1 MRPLSS
7 FRFILTAVAFVIL
20 LAACGSGDSTA
31 EVAAPEPAAEEAE
44 TGQVAEDPAPEAETE
59 EPAAEEPADAETD
72 DVTPEPVVEPAAIP
86 GGANATPEE
95 AAADA
100 LDLII
105 LQLGIPSENLIA
117 TAECVTDQLEA
128 EGIEF
133 TGDGA
138 PEFVAL
144 IGCEPDVI
152 ETFVALPASA
162 APPADRACILNSFA
176 SFLGELPLQDADR
189 VLGSPAP
196 PEDLV
201 ASLSEDCG
209 LTEDTVL
216 GVLGG

>member
-7 FRFILTAVAFVIL
+7 FRFVLTAVAFAIL

-44 TGQVAEDPAPEAETE
+44 TDRVAEDPAPEAET
-59 EPAAEEPADAETD
+59 EEPADAETD

-152 ETFVALPASA
+152 ETFVALPTSA

>member
-1 MRPLSS
+1 M
-7 FRFILTAVAFVIL
+7 V
-20 LAACGSGDSTA
+20 
-31 EVAAPEPAAEEAE
+31 
-44 TGQVAEDPAPEAETE
+44 
-59 EPAAEEPADAETD
+59 
-72 DVTPEPVVEPAAIP
+72 
-86 GGANATPEE
+86 
-95 AAADA
+95 
-100 LDLII
+100 
-105 LQLGIPSENLIA
+105 A
-117 TAECVTDQLEA
+117 TADCVTDQLEA

-152 ETFVALPASA
+152 ETFVALPTSA

>member
-7 FRFILTAVAFVIL
+7 FRFVLTAVAFAIL

-44 TGQVAEDPAPEAETE
+44 TDQVAEDPAPEAET
-59 EPAAEEPADAETD
+59 EEPADAETD

-152 ETFVALPASA
+152 ETFVALPTSA

-176 SFLGELPLQDADR
+176 SFVGELPLQDADR

>member
-7 FRFILTAVAFVIL
+7 FRFVLTAVAFAIL

-44 TGQVAEDPAPEAETE
+44 TDQVAEDPAPEAET
-59 EPAAEEPADAETD
+59 EEPADAETD

-152 ETFVALPASA
+152 ETFVALPTSA